1 MNFHF
6 VWNLLAF
13 LVVLNLLLTIP
24 LPISLNKPKAEAE
37 AEEDSNDSLH
47 LPPSSEEVLCAVV

>member
-47 LPPSSEEVLCAVV
+47 LPPSSEEVL